1 MNTPFYKKSTVSEI
15 KERFDTDAERFSNLE
30 TGQQAVIDAPLM
42 LELIS
47 ELAVKI
53 EPDAENL
60 LDVGSGAGNNTI
72 AILRRKGGINCDL
85 VDLSLPML
93 ERARERLSNE
103 SAGEVRIFQGD
114 FRDVALPLSHYDI
127 IVAASVLHHLRDDPD
142 WEKAFIKIYGLLKPG
157 GAFFASDLVF
167 HENERVHEEM
177 CRRYGEYLEQVGG
190 PGYSRKVFD
199 YIEKEDTPRS
209 LTYQIDLMRKVGFG
223 YADVLHKNSCFAA
236 FVGIK

>member
-1 MNTPFYKKSTVSEI
+1 MNIPFDKKSTVSEI
-15 KERFDTDAERFSNLE
+15 KERFDADVERFSNIE
-30 TGQQAVIDAPLM
+30 TDQQAVIDAPLK

-53 EPDAENL
+53 NPDAENM
-60 LDVGSGAGNNTI
+60 LDIGSGAGNNTI
-72 AILRRKGGINCDL
+72 AILRRKSGINCDL

-93 ERARERLSNE
+93 ERARERLAHENS
-103 SAGEVRIFQGD
+103 GEVRIFEGD
-114 FRDVALPLSHYDI
+114 FRELELPRSHYDVT
-127 IVAASVLHHLRDDPD
+127 VAAAVLHHLRDDAD
-142 WEKAFIKIYGLLKPG
+142 WENTFRKIYGLLRPG
-157 GAFFASDLVF
+157 GTFFVSDLVF

-177 CRRYGEYLEQVGG
+177 WKRYGAYLERIGG
-190 PGYSRKVFD
+190 RGYSRKVFD
-199 YIEKEDTPRS
+199 YIDKEDTSRS